1 MFEQTL
7 FEQTL
12 FEQTLFEQTLF
23 EQTLFEGT
31 FFEQTTKPPINHANI
46 WSRLN
51 QIAVFVAAN
60 RVAAYFE
67 RF

>member
-1 MFEQTL
+1 M
-7 FEQTL
+7 
-12 FEQTLFEQTLF
+12 LF
-23 EQTLFEGT
+23 EQTLFEGML
-31 FFEQTTKPPINHANI
+31 FEQTLFEKTCLEQTLFKRATMSSINHANF
-46 WSRLN
+46 WSGLN